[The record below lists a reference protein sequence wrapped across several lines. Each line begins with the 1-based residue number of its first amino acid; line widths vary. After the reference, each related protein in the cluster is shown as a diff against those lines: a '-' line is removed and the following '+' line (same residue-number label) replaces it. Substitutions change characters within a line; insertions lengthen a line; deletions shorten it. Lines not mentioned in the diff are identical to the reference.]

1 MENSEE
7 SPLAFEVVGAEMHG
21 IHDLIS
27 FLKEGHPQ
35 NRLGVMKSRYFI
47 SCFGFDNFMANGI
60 NNLFMHPSDL
70 SYNSRRFRKG
80 KFFRKNL
87 RKIESNSDKY

>member
-7 SPLAFEVVGAEMHG
+7 SPLAFKVVGAEMHG

-27 FLKEGHPQ
+27 ILKEGHPQ

-47 SCFGFDNFMANGI
+47 GFFGFDDFMANGI
-60 NNLFMHPSDL
+60 NDLFVHLSVL
-70 SYNSRRFRKG
+70 SYKSRRFRKG
-80 KFFRKNL
+80 QSFRNNL
-87 RKIESNSDKY
+87 RKDESN